1 MLIKVFG
8 PPVLLRDGVPVSG
21 AGTQR
26 RRLALL
32 AVLAIGAP
40 PGRAGLARERLL
52 ALLWPEADEERGRAA
67 LSQALYAI
75 RRDLGADDAITGA
88 TELRLNPE
96 RVRCDYWEFLQSLA
110 DGADSAAAAQ
120 RTAPLLDGFDLPE
133 ARPFGFWVEE
143 QRAETDRR
151 WREATERTAEQA
163 ARRGDRDEVVRWR
176 RALANA
182 DPLSGRTATGLAQAL
197 VEAGEREAAL
207 RHLRVHAALVR
218 QELDSEPQEEV
229 TRLAEAIQ
237 RGEIGT
243 PSPAPAAAP
252 ARPTEPV
259 AAPPPSVPP
268 PVPPEIPEEPAPGV
282 AAAPTAPPA
291 PAPSRRRLLAA
302 AGAALV
308 VLAVVAMVR
317 GLARD
322 RVPAAPAPDLT
333 DAVAGSDSAPTTS
346 SPYALRLYRE
356 AMRAV
361 ADGRRDAAAAQLRGA
376 LEADPGF
383 AMAAL
388 QLGSLLGDQHPDYE
402 PLLRSAMRQ
411 SDRISRRE
419 ALLIRANWLRHMDDP
434 AVGPLLDTL
443 VTLYPDDLDIRMHAA
458 GPALY
463 QYADFPRAR
472 ALLESVW
479 TADSQRVAAPGRGRC
494 FGCEALVHLHT
505 VHQWAD
511 SLAAAERM
519 IRRHLR
525 LAPRDPR
532 AWDLLADV
540 LERDERRHGEMRAA
554 VDSAVRF
561 GRPSARIFEVIG
573 AARRGDSAGFERA
586 LAAMASPASERDRS
600 EAWSRAILYRNTGDL
615 EAALREARRYRAAM
629 GSSPT
634 ETGLTAGTMEAAV
647 LLELGRGR
655 EAAAIWDSIA
665 RHPRKES
672 HPSHRARQQLWFRT
686 LAATARFEAGD
697 TTGLAALADSL
708 AVLGP
713 QSGYARDNALHHHV
727 RGLAYVSS
735 GALEEAVVEFQ
746 RGIVF
751 PSMGFTRSN
760 WHLART
766 LARLG
771 RTDEARR
778 WLEAARRAPR
788 DGSPLYLSQ
797 RTIKATLA
805 ELSRAARAAGR

>member
-32 AVLAIGAP
+32 AALAIGAP
-40 PGRAGLARERLL
+40 PGRAGLSRERLL
-52 ALLWPEADEERGRAA
+52 ALLWPEADDERGRAA

-75 RRDLGADDAITGA
+75 RRDLGADDAITGS
-88 TELRLNPE
+88 TELRLNPD
-96 RVRCDYWEFLQSLA
+96 RVRCDYWEFVQALA
-110 DGADSAAAAQ
+110 DGADSAAAAL

-133 ARPFGFWVEE
+133 ARAFGFWLEE
-143 QRAETDRR
+143 QRAEVDRR

-237 RGEIGT
+237 QGEVAATT
-243 PSPAPAAAP
+243 PPPSAPAPAARLTPP
-252 ARPTEPV
+252 AATEPPPAV
-259 AAPPPSVPP
+259 GVEPLSSPATPPAAA
-268 PVPPEIPEEPAPGV
+268 PVPPTRRTGV
-282 AAAPTAPPA
+282 LVGL
-291 PAPSRRRLLAA
+291 S
-302 AGAALV
+302 ALV
-308 VLAVVAMVR
+308 VIVTAIAIRALDRELA
-317 GLARD
+317 L
-322 RVPAAPAPDLT
+322 AAPAPELSG
-333 DAVAGSDSAPTTS
+333 AVAASDTAPTTS
-346 SPYALRLYRE
+346 SPDALRLYRE
-356 AMRAV
+356 AVRAM

-376 LEADPGF
+376 LGADPGF

-388 QLGSLLGDQHPDYE
+388 QLAALLGNDHPDFE
-402 PLLRSAMRQ
+402 PLMRQAMRRTG
-411 SDRISRRE
+411 DVSRRE
-419 ALLIRANWLRHMDDP
+419 ALLIRASWLRHMDDP
-434 AVGPLLDTL
+434 GVGPLMDTL
-443 VTLYPDDLDIRMHAA
+443 VTLYPDDLGIRMHAA

-472 ALLESVW
+472 ALLEGVW
-479 TADSQRVAAPGRGRC
+479 VADSQQVARRGRGRC
-494 FGCEALVHLHT
+494 FACEALAHLLT

-511 SLAAAERM
+511 SLPAAERM
-519 IRRHLR
+519 LRRHLR
-525 LAPRDPR
+525 LAPRDPL
-532 AWDLLADV
+532 AWALLADV
-540 LERDERRHGEMRAA
+540 LERDERRHDEMRAA
-554 VDSAVRF
+554 IDSAVRH
-561 GRPSARIFEVIG
+561 GRPSARTFDIS
-573 AARRGDSAGFERA
+573 AASRRGDRAGFERA
-586 LAAMASPASERDRS
+586 LAGVGSPASERDRS

-615 EAALREARRYRAAM
+615 EAALREARRYRASV
-629 GSSPT
+629 GSLPT
-634 ETGLTAGTMEAAV
+634 EAGLTAGTMEAIV

-665 RHPRKES
+665 RYPRTRS
-672 HPSHRARQQLWFRT
+672 APSHRARQQVWFRT

-727 RGLAYVSS
+727 RGLAYV
-735 GALEEAVVEFQ
+735 GRGWLEEAVVEFQ

-766 LARLG
+766 LAALG

-797 RTIKATLA
+797 RTIRATLA
-805 ELSRAARAAGR
+805 ELDRPASPAGR